1 MKTRELVA
9 EIEKKGYRLAR
20 TMGKHHIYKHE
31 IRGDAIPVPKSREL
45 KNYTARGILKA
56 VRRAEQAH
64 RAGLPA
70 GPQEKPR

>member
-1 MKTRELVA
+1 VKTRELVA

-20 TMGKHHIYKHE
+20 TTGKHHIYKHE
-31 IRGDAIPVPKSREL
+31 VRGDAVPVPKSREL
-45 KNYTARGILKA
+45 KNFTARGILKA

-70 GPQEKPR
+70 GPQEKTP